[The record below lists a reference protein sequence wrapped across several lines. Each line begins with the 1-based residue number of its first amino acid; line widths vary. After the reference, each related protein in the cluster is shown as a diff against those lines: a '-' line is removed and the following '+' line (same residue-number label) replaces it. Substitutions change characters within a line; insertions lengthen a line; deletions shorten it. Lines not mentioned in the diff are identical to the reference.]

1 MDFLK
6 SQKQEKNSNNFFKL
20 PSRKGQGLSLT
31 VIIVA
36 ALALVVLVVLVLIFT
51 GRMSVFSEGLGQDGS
66 AELTKYKITYS
77 DCHPTS
83 SQENAFL
90 NAMGQAANDN
100 NNQQE
105 METEAKDD
113 FEEVIDDCRASGV
126 DENACE
132 SDGCRWK

>member
-1 MDFLK
+1 MDIL
-6 SQKQEKNSNNFFKL
+6 N
-20 PSRKGQGLSLT
+20 SRKGQGLSLT

-51 GRMSVFSEGLGQDGS
+51 GRMAVFSDGLGEEGS
-66 AELTKYKITYS
+66 AELTTYKITYG

-90 NAMGQAANDN
+90 NAMSQAANDK

-105 METEAKDD
+105 FETIAKDD
-113 FEEVIDDCRASGV
+113 FEDLIDDCRSSGV

-132 SDGCRWK
+132 SDGCDWK

>member
-1 MDFLK
+1 MDILK
-6 SQKQEKNSNNFFKL
+6 SQKQEKSSNNFFKI

-51 GRMSVFSEGLGQDGS
+51 GRMSVFSEGLGQEGA

-83 SQENAFL
+83 SQENVFL
-90 NAMGQAANDN
+90 NEMGQAANDKD
-100 NNQQE
+100 NQQE
-105 METEAKDD
+105 METDAKDD
-113 FEEVIDDCRASGV
+113 FEELIDDCRSSGI

-132 SDGCRWK
+132 SDGCDWK